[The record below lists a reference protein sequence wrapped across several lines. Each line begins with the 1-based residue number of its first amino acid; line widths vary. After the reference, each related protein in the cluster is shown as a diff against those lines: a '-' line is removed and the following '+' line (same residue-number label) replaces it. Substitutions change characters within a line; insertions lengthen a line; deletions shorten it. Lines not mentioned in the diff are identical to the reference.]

1 MSIDQAFAHLSTLL
15 YPTMTPSP
23 DVLMNTLLAWCFELS
38 QRLQKLGCSFLAHS
52 KLNWNVHL
60 RSPFVPH
67 VDLRTALKL
76 LNAWHL
82 RILLTLVV
90 PHLFIHA
97 NANANTYPEHPVH
110 VITPFPAGGAADV
123 VLRLVTQ
130 KLSESLGAPFVVE
143 NKAGAGGGIGS
154 LLVAKAEPDGYT
166 LLLTSSSAMSIN
178 PLLAEKA
185 LYNPLSDFTPIVLIG
200 SSPNVLV
207 VNTKEPINTLSDL
220 IALAKAKPNALSF
233 ASNGAGTL
241 SHLTGELFNQY
252 AGVNMLHVPYKGAA
266 PAVADTI
273 GGQVN
278 ALFAAYASVNGM
290 VKAGKLKMIGV
301 TSLKR
306 MEITPEVPTLNESG
320 LKGFESNQWWGLYG
334 PPRLS
339 TSVVQLLNSEMNKVL
354 SNKDNKKRFAEES
367 IELMGGTPAQLTQ
380 YLKTDYAKW
389 EKVIKN
395 ANIKN
400 Q

>member
-1 MSIDQAFAHLSTLL
+1 MYTKKSRLQILAKKFIPARVPELLKTLMTHLLTRMHQITLGVLFIFSISTL
-15 YPTMTPSP
+15 
-23 DVLMNTLLAWCFELS
+23 NALA
-38 QRLQKLGCSFLAHS
+38 
-52 KLNWNVHL
+52 
-60 RSPFVPH
+60 
-67 VDLRTALKL
+67 
-76 LNAWHL
+76 
-82 RILLTLVV
+82 
-90 PHLFIHA
+90 
-97 NANANTYPEHPVH
+97 YPERAVH

-130 KLSESLGAPFVVE
+130 KLSEALGTPFVVE

-154 LLVAKAEPDGYT
+154 LYVAKAEADGYT

-178 PLLAEKA
+178 PLLGEKS
-185 LYNPLSDFTPIVLIG
+185 LYNPFTDFTAIVLIG

-207 VNTKEPINTLSDL
+207 VNAKEKINTLNDL
-220 IALAKAKPNALSF
+220 ISQAKVKPAQFSF

-252 AGVNMLHVPYKGAA
+252 AGVTLLHVPYKGAA

-290 VKAGKLKMIGV
+290 VKAGKLKLIGV
-301 TSLKR
+301 TSLNR
-306 MEITPEVPTLNESG
+306 LEIAPDIPTLSESG

-334 PPRLS
+334 PPN
-339 TSVVQLLNSEMNKVL
+339 LNSAIVGKLNAEMNKIL
-354 SNKDNKKRFAEES
+354 SNKETKKRFSEES
-367 IELMGGTPAQLTQ
+367 IELMGGTPAQLNQ
-380 YLKTDYAKW
+380 YLRADYSKW
-389 EKVIKN
+389 EKVIKH

>member
-1 MSIDQAFAHLSTLL
+1 MTDRFKSIQHFSLAVLCTLSCAFSLAGA
-15 YPTMTPSP
+15 YP
-23 DVLMNTLLAWCFELS
+23 D
-38 QRLQKLGCSFLAHS
+38 
-52 KLNWNVHL
+52 
-60 RSPFVPH
+60 
-67 VDLRTALKL
+67 
-76 LNAWHL
+76 
-82 RILLTLVV
+82 
-90 PHLFIHA
+90 
-97 NANANTYPEHPVH
+97 HPVH

-130 KLSESLGAPFVVE
+130 KLSESLGSPFIVE

-154 LLVAKAEPDGYT
+154 LFVAKAEPDGYT

-178 PLLAEKA
+178 PLLAEKS
-185 LYNPLSDFTPIVLIG
+185 LYNPFTDFTPIVLIG

-207 VNTKEPINTLSDL
+207 VNPKESINTIGDL
-220 IALAKAKPNALSF
+220 IAQAKAKPSQFSF

-252 AGVNMLHVPYKGAA
+252 ASVSLLHVPYKGAA

-273 GGQVN
+273 GGQVT
-278 ALFAAYASVNGM
+278 ALFAAYASVNPM

-301 TSLKR
+301 TSLNR
-306 MEITPEVPTLNESG
+306 LEITPDVPTLSESG

-334 PPRLS
+334 PPAMS
-339 TSVVQLLNSEMNKVL
+339 GSVVARLNSEMNKIL
-354 SNKDNKKRFAEES
+354 SNKETKKRFAEES
-367 IELMGGTPAQLTQ
+367 IELMGGTPSQLTQ
-380 YLKTDYAKW
+380 YLRADYSKW

>member
-1 MSIDQAFAHLSTLL
+1 MTFPTPISQGQRGDARGFFAKRAFQAMSLSLIFLCLFLSPRTFAG
-15 YPTMTPSP
+15 
-23 DVLMNTLLAWCFELS
+23 A
-38 QRLQKLGCSFLAHS
+38 
-52 KLNWNVHL
+52 
-60 RSPFVPH
+60 
-67 VDLRTALKL
+67 
-76 LNAWHL
+76 
-82 RILLTLVV
+82 
-90 PHLFIHA
+90 
-97 NANANTYPEHPVH
+97 YPEHPVH

-130 KLSESLGAPFVVE
+130 KLSEAFGVPFVVE

-154 LLVAKAEPDGYT
+154 QFVAKSDPDGYT

-178 PLLAEKA
+178 PLLADKS
-185 LYNPLSDFTPIVLIG
+185 LYNPFTDFTPIVLIG

-207 VNTKEPINTLSDL
+207 VNTKEPINTLGDL
-220 IALAKAKPNALSF
+220 ISMAKAKPTQLSF

-241 SHLTGELFNQY
+241 SHLSGELFNQY
-252 AGVNMLHVPYKGAA
+252 AGINMLHVPYKGAA
-266 PAVADTI
+266 PAVADTV

-290 VKAGKLKMIGV
+290 VKAGKLRMIGV

-306 MEITPEVPTLNESG
+306 MEITPEVPTLHESG

-334 PPRLS
+334 PPHLNGLI
-339 TSVVQLLNSEMNKVL
+339 VNQLNSEMNKVL
-354 SNKDNKKRFAEES
+354 ANKENKKRFAEES
-367 IELMGGTPAQLTQ
+367 IELLGGTPTQLTQ
-380 YLKTDYAKW
+380 YLRADYSKW

-395 ANIKN
+395 ANFKN

>member
-1 MSIDQAFAHLSTLL
+1 MQLFISTIELEMYTKKSRLQTLAKKSIPACHPNLL
-15 YPTMTPSP
+15 KTPMTP
-23 DVLMNTLLAWCFELS
+23 
-38 QRLQKLGCSFLAHS
+38 
-52 KLNWNVHL
+52 
-60 RSPFVPH
+60 
-67 VDLRTALKL
+67 
-76 LNAWHL
+76 
-82 RILLTLVV
+82 LLTRMHQITLGV
-90 PHLFIHA
+90 LFSLSFSISNVLA
-97 NANANTYPEHPVH
+97 YPERPVH

-130 KLSESLGAPFVVE
+130 KLTEALGSPFVVE
-143 NKAGAGGGIGS
+143 NKAGAGGAIGS
-154 LLVAKAEPDGYT
+154 LFVAKAEADGYT

-178 PLLAEKA
+178 PLLGDKS
-185 LYNPLSDFTPIVLIG
+185 LYNPFYDFTPIVLIG

-207 VNTKEPINTLSDL
+207 VNTKENINSLSEL
-220 IALAKAKPNALSF
+220 ITQAKAKPTQLSF

-252 AGVNMLHVPYKGAA
+252 AAVTLLHVPYKGAA

-290 VKAGKLKMIGV
+290 VKAGKLKLIGV
-301 TSLKR
+301 TSLNR
-306 MEITPEVPTLNESG
+306 LEIAPDIPTLSESG

-334 PPRLS
+334 PPNLS
-339 TSVVQLLNSEMNKVL
+339 SAIVSKLNAEMNKIL
-354 SNKDNKKRFAEES
+354 ANKETKKRFSEES
-367 IELMGGTPAQLTQ
+367 IELMGGTPAQLNQ
-380 YLKTDYAKW
+380 YLRADYSKW

>member
-1 MSIDQAFAHLSTLL
+1 MYTKKS
-15 YPTMTPSP
+15 
-23 DVLMNTLLAWCFELS
+23 
-38 QRLQKLGCSFLAHS
+38 RLQILAKKFISSRDPELLKTLMTHLLTRMHQITLGVLFIFSI
-52 KLNWNVHL
+52 
-60 RSPFVPH
+60 SP
-67 VDLRTALKL
+67 
-76 LNAWHL
+76 LNAL
-82 RILLTLVV
+82 
-90 PHLFIHA
+90 A
-97 NANANTYPEHPVH
+97 YPERAVH

-130 KLSESLGAPFVVE
+130 KLSEALETPFVVE

-154 LLVAKAEPDGYT
+154 LYVAKAEADGYT

-178 PLLAEKA
+178 PLLGEKS
-185 LYNPLSDFTPIVLIG
+185 LYNPFTDFTAIVLIG

-207 VNTKEPINTLSDL
+207 VNAKENINTLNDL
-220 IALAKAKPNALSF
+220 ISQAKAKPTQFSF

-252 AGVNMLHVPYKGAA
+252 AGVTLLHVPYKGAA

-290 VKAGKLKMIGV
+290 VKAGKLKLIGV
-301 TSLKR
+301 TSLNR
-306 MEITPEVPTLNESG
+306 LEIAPDIPTLSESG

-334 PPRLS
+334 PPN
-339 TSVVQLLNSEMNKVL
+339 LNSTIVGKLNVEMNKIL
-354 SNKDNKKRFAEES
+354 SNKDTKKRFSEES
-367 IELMGGTPAQLTQ
+367 IELMGGTPAQLNQ
-380 YLKTDYAKW
+380 YLRADYSKW
-389 EKVIKN
+389 EKVIKH

>member
-1 MSIDQAFAHLSTLL
+1 M
-15 YPTMTPSP
+15 
-23 DVLMNTLLAWCFELS
+23 
-38 QRLQKLGCSFLAHS
+38 
-52 KLNWNVHL
+52 
-60 RSPFVPH
+60 
-67 VDLRTALKL
+67 
-76 LNAWHL
+76 
-82 RILLTLVV
+82 
-90 PHLFIHA
+90 
-97 NANANTYPEHPVH
+97 
-110 VITPFPAGGAADV
+110 

-130 KLSESLGAPFVVE
+130 KLSESLGSPFVVE

-154 LLVAKAEPDGYT
+154 LFVAKAEPDGYT

-178 PLLAEKA
+178 PLLAEKS
-185 LYNPLSDFTPIVLIG
+185 LYNPFTDFTPIVLIG

-207 VNTKEPINTLSDL
+207 VNPKESINTIGDL
-220 IALAKAKPNALSF
+220 IAQAKAKPSQFSF

-252 AGVNMLHVPYKGAA
+252 ASVSLLHVPYKGAA

-273 GGQVN
+273 GGQVT
-278 ALFAAYASVNGM
+278 ALFAAYASVNPM

-301 TSLKR
+301 TSLNR
-306 MEITPEVPTLNESG
+306 LEITPDVPTLSESG

-334 PPRLS
+334 PPAMS
-339 TSVVQLLNSEMNKVL
+339 GSVVARLNSEMNKIL
-354 SNKDNKKRFAEES
+354 SNKETKKRFAEES
-367 IELMGGTPAQLTQ
+367 IELMGGTPSQLTQ
-380 YLKTDYAKW
+380 YLRADYSKW

>member
-1 MSIDQAFAHLSTLL
+1 MYTKKSQLQILAKKFIPSHDPELLKTLMTHLLTRMHQITLGVLFIFSI
-15 YPTMTPSP
+15 SP
-23 DVLMNTLLAWCFELS
+23 
-38 QRLQKLGCSFLAHS
+38 
-52 KLNWNVHL
+52 
-60 RSPFVPH
+60 
-67 VDLRTALKL
+67 
-76 LNAWHL
+76 LNAL
-82 RILLTLVV
+82 
-90 PHLFIHA
+90 A
-97 NANANTYPEHPVH
+97 YPERAVH

-130 KLSESLGAPFVVE
+130 KLSEALGTPFVVE

-154 LLVAKAEPDGYT
+154 LYVAKAEADGYT

-178 PLLAEKA
+178 PLLGEKS
-185 LYNPLSDFTPIVLIG
+185 LYNPFTDFTAIVLIG

-207 VNTKEPINTLSDL
+207 VNTKEKINTLNDL
-220 IALAKAKPNALSF
+220 ISQAKAKPTQLSF

-252 AGVNMLHVPYKGAA
+252 AGVTLLHVPYKGAA

-290 VKAGKLKMIGV
+290 VKAGKLKLIGV
-301 TSLKR
+301 TSLNR
-306 MEITPEVPTLNESG
+306 LEIAPDIPTLSESG
-320 LKGFESNQWWGLYG
+320 LKDFESNQWWGLYG
-334 PPRLS
+334 PPN
-339 TSVVQLLNSEMNKVL
+339 LNSAIVGKLNTEMNKIL
-354 SNKDNKKRFAEES
+354 SNKDTKKRFSEES
-367 IELMGGTPAQLTQ
+367 IELMGGTPAQLNQ
-380 YLKTDYAKW
+380 YLRADYSKW
-389 EKVIKN
+389 EKVIKH

>member
-1 MSIDQAFAHLSTLL
+1 MTSLHYFA
-15 YPTMTPSP
+15 
-23 DVLMNTLLAWCFELS
+23 
-38 QRLQKLGCSFLAHS
+38 
-52 KLNWNVHL
+52 
-60 RSPFVPH
+60 
-67 VDLRTALKL
+67 
-76 LNAWHL
+76 
-82 RILLTLVV
+82 
-90 PHLFIHA
+90 PHLNISDRDHPQRPLQIRLGALLKVALLFNSRGNVFIHSLVSFVCLLSFAALIPSTSQA
-97 NANANTYPEHPVH
+97 NPYPDHPVH

-130 KLSESLGAPFVVE
+130 KLSEGLGVPFVVE

-154 LLVAKAEPDGYT
+154 LFVAKAEADGYT

-178 PLLAEKA
+178 PLLAEKS
-185 LYNPLSDFTPIVLIG
+185 LYNPFTDFTPIVLIG

-207 VNTKEPINTLSDL
+207 VNTKEPINSLSDL
-220 IALAKAKPNALSF
+220 ITQAKAKPAQFSF

-252 AGVNMLHVPYKGAA
+252 AGVSMLHVPYKGAA

-278 ALFAAYASVNGM
+278 ALFAAYASVSGM

-301 TSLKR
+301 TSLNR
-306 MEITPEVPTLNESG
+306 LEIAPETPTLSESG

-334 PPRLS
+334 PPHLS
-339 TSVVQLLNSEMNKVL
+339 GAVVSKLNAEMNKIL
-354 SNKDNKKRFAEES
+354 SNKENKKRFAEES

-380 YLKTDYAKW
+380 YLRADYSKW

>member
-1 MSIDQAFAHLSTLL
+1 MTKQLTSYQQFTLGL
-15 YPTMTPSP
+15 
-23 DVLMNTLLAWCFELS
+23 V
-38 QRLQKLGCSFLAHS
+38 
-52 KLNWNVHL
+52 
-60 RSPFVPH
+60 
-67 VDLRTALKL
+67 
-76 LNAWHL
+76 
-82 RILLTLVV
+82 LTLSSA
-90 PHLFIHA
+90 FSFA
-97 NANANTYPEHPVH
+97 GAYPDHPVH

-130 KLSESLGAPFVVE
+130 KLSESLGAAFVVE
-143 NKAGAGGGIGS
+143 NNAGAGGGIGS
-154 LLVAKAEPDGYT
+154 LYVAKAEPDGYT

-178 PLLAEKA
+178 PLLAEKS
-185 LYNPLSDFTPIVLIG
+185 LYNPFTDFTPIVLIG

-207 VNTKEPINTLSDL
+207 VNPKESINTLGDL
-220 IALAKAKPNALSF
+220 IAQAKSKPSQFSF
-233 ASNGAGTL
+233 ASNGSGTL

-252 AGVNMLHVPYKGAA
+252 AGVTLLHVPYKGAA

-273 GGQVN
+273 GGQVT

-301 TSLKR
+301 TSLNR
-306 MEITPEVPTLNESG
+306 IEIMPDVPTLSESG

-334 PPRLS
+334 PPAMSGSIVARLN
-339 TSVVQLLNSEMNKVL
+339 TEMNKIL
-354 SNKDNKKRFAEES
+354 SNKDSKKRFAEES
-367 IELMGGTPAQLTQ
+367 IELMGGTPSQLTQ
-380 YLKTDYAKW
+380 YLRADYSKW